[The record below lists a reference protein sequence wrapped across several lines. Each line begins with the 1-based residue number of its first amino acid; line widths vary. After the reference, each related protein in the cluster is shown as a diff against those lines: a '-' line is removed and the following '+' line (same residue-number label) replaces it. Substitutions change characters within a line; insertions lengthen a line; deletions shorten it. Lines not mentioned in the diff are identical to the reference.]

1 MISAS
6 ATTEQK
12 IKGQIG
18 HPAACM
24 IDSKVFPLG
33 AQRLCGA
40 IMADARER
48 FVGPP
53 PDPFATCRKV
63 STDSVD
69 NSVGNP
75 G

>member
-24 IDSKVFPLG
+24 IESKVFPLG
-33 AQRLCGA
+33 AQRLCGG
-40 IMADARER
+40 IMADACGR
-48 FVGPP
+48 FPGPVP
-53 PDPFATCRKV
+53 GPAKRSRKV

-69 NSVGNP
+69 NSVGKL